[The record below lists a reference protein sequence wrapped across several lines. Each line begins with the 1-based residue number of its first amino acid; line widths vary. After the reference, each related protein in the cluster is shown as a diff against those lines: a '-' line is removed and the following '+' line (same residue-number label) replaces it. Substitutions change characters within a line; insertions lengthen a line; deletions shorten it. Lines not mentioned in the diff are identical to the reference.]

1 MIKSSLE
8 AGNGLNVWVGPPQGD
23 IESIGPGEHEQ
34 EISKLY
40 GSLEVSES
48 AQALAEEVCVM
59 LFSNRSGSSLICDY
73 MRATGKF
80 SGMGEPLNHPLVV
93 SRSESH
99 GIESFYGYLEWL
111 MTHVH
116 EPNTMFGMKASADQA
131 LMLITSGAIP
141 ACYGHVNWLV
151 AKRRDVLAQAVS
163 HSIAAQTGQ
172 WASFHDGSA
181 VDPEYSYSDIK
192 TQVLSVIESNRK
204 IDIFCDYIGI
214 DPVEIFY
221 EDFLINPPEST
232 VTLADSLG
240 IKDVEV
246 DSAQLRRDKQAGSRN
261 REFIERFKRDLERS
275 RWDQEI
281 RSLLGL

>member
-1 MIKSSLE
+1 MIKSSLK
-8 AGNGLNVWVGPPQGD
+8 AGNGLNVWVGPSQGG
-23 IESIGPGEHEQ
+23 IETIGPGEHEQ
-34 EISKLY
+34 EILKLY
-40 GSLEVSES
+40 GSLEVPES
-48 AQALAEEVCVM
+48 VQTLAKEVCVM

-93 SRSESH
+93 SRSEAH
-99 GIESFYGYLEWL
+99 GIESFYSYLEWL

-131 LMLITSGAIP
+131 LMLIKSGAIT
-141 ACYGHVNWLV
+141 ACYGHVYWLV

-192 TQVLSVIESNRK
+192 TQVLSVIESNQK
-204 IDIFCDYIGI
+204 IDIFCDYMGI

-221 EDFLINPPEST
+221 EDFLISPPENT
-232 VTLADSLG
+232 VALAESLG
-240 IKDVEV
+240 FKDVEV
-246 DSAQLRRDKQAGSRN
+246 DLGQLRRNKQAGSRN
-261 REFIERFKRDLERS
+261 REFMERFKRDLDRS
-275 RWDQEI
+275 RLDQEI
-281 RSLLGL
+281 RSLIEL